1 MSKVI
6 YFSRLLPQEDKG
18 GGSRRLLQIQEF
30 LKRIHPQ
37 VELVHPWRSDLI
49 PVEKMKQI
57 NTRSREKSFH
67 SFPLPGMFINK
78 WSEEHRG
85 MIYRFREYCRVW
97 LRSVP
102 DLEKL
107 DLAVMDDPIYFLPL
121 FKKLIRRRV
130 PVIAVCHNIE
140 SVVPGQ
146 VKKDRARELLEKELE
161 LLSQCRLVITI
172 SREEDVILRNFG
184 ITSRYMPYYPVES
197 IQKRLLAIREK
208 RRFTSKED
216 ILMVGTSKNLPTR
229 EGMMRAAS
237 YWNEKRLEKAAGK
250 LIVGGFFSEEY
261 LASMPVGD
269 SVEYHGTFSSEEL
282 DGVMEKVKACLCYQ
296 ESGAGA
302 LTRICEMLTAGVPVL
317 ANTHAARSYY
327 NMKGVYE
334 FRELEELEEALK
346 QIDAFAGE
354 VPLPPAPDLSSLE
367 TAMKKI
373 LHRTVDI

>member
-1 MSKVI
+1 
-6 YFSRLLPQEDKG
+6 
-18 GGSRRLLQIQEF
+18 
-30 LKRIHPQ
+30 
-37 VELVHPWRSDLI
+37 
-49 PVEKMKQI
+49 
-57 NTRSREKSFH
+57 
-67 SFPLPGMFINK
+67 
-78 WSEEHRG
+78 
-85 MIYRFREYCRVW
+85 
-97 LRSVP
+97 
-102 DLEKL
+102 
-107 DLAVMDDPIYFLPL
+107 MDDPIYFLPL
-121 FKKLIRRRV
+121 FKKLIRRRI

-229 EGMMRAAS
+229 EGMIRAAS
-237 YWNEKRLEKAAGK
+237 YWNEKRLDKAAGK
-250 LIVGGFFSEEY
+250 LIAGGFFSEEY
-261 LASMPVGD
+261 LTSMPVGD
-269 SVEYHGTFSSEEL
+269 SVEYHGTFSNGDL
-282 DGVMEKVKACLCYQ
+282 DGWMEKVKACLCYQ

-327 NMKGVYE
+327 NMKGVFE
-334 FRELEELEEALK
+334 FRELEELAEALK
-346 QIDAFAGE
+346 QIDAFDGE
-354 VPLPPAPDLSSLE
+354 IPLPPAPDLSSLE
-367 TAMKKI
+367 AEMKKI
-373 LHRTVDI
+373 LHRTLGLDVVIHHKDGTIQKWEKTSIKT

>member
-1 MSKVI
+1 MTKII

-18 GGSRRLLQIQEF
+18 GGCRRLLQIQEF

-49 PVEKMKQI
+49 PPEK
-57 NTRSREKSFH
+57 EKKLYAQNRGKVFYSL
-67 SFPLPGMFINK
+67 PLPGVFINK
-78 WSEEHRG
+78 WSDEHQG
-85 MIYRFREYCRVW
+85 MIYRFHAYSRIW
-97 LRSVP
+97 IHAVP
-102 DLEKL
+102 DLGKL

-121 FKKLIRRRV
+121 FKKLIRNRV

-146 VKKDRARELLEKELE
+146 VRKNRAREVLEKELE

-184 ITSRYMPYYPVES
+184 ITSRFMPYYPVES
-197 IQKRLLAIREK
+197 IEKRLLALREK
-208 RRFTSKED
+208 RRYTSKED

-237 YWNEKRLEKAAGK
+237 YWKEKGLEKLAGK

-261 LASMPVGD
+261 LAAMPVGE
-269 SVEYHGTFSSEEL
+269 SVDYHGTFSREEL

-302 LTRICEMLTAGVPVL
+302 LTRICEMLIAGVPVL

-327 NMKGVYE
+327 NVKGVYE
-334 FRELEELEEALK
+334 FRQLDELEEALK
-346 QIDAFAGE
+346 QIEAFDGDI
-354 VPLPPAPDLSSLE
+354 PLPPAPDLSALE
-367 TAMKKI
+367 TELKKI
-373 LHRTVDI
+373 MK